1 MKRYF
6 LLLIGLLVSGLLN
19 AQAPVGR
26 NSIRLGVDLT
36 TLDGPDDIG
45 PRYVGRLA
53 RHFRNDRILVA
64 AELGYMRVT
73 SINQPFND
81 VIPDPN
87 RRERF
92 TGDVSLFVDVMHHP
106 RHALRLGVGLSAW
119 YRRDDIYRGGAAL
132 FSPNGLQ
139 AVAINRQEH
148 HTLNTGGH
156 VATEY
161 EWLFDPRWSADVRLR
176 LANFNDTGMSFMLG
190 TGISRRF

>member
-1 MKRYF
+1 MKHYLILF
-6 LLLIGLLVSGLLN
+6 IGLLASAQLN
-19 AQAPVGR
+19 AQALIGR
-26 NSIRLGVDLT
+26 NSVRLGVDLT
-36 TLDGPDDIG
+36 KLDGPDDLG

-53 RHFRNDRILVA
+53 HHFRNDRVLVS
-64 AELGYMRVT
+64 AELGYMRIT

-81 VIPDPN
+81 VVPEPN

-92 TGDVSLFVDVMHHP
+92 TADVTLLADLMRHP
-106 RHALRLGVGLSAW
+106 RHALRLGVGFSAW

-139 AVAINRQEH
+139 AVAINRQTSQ
-148 HTLNTGGH
+148 TLNTGAH

-176 LANFNDTGMSFMLG
+176 LANLNDTGMSFMLG
-190 TGISRRF
+190 TGISHRF

>member
-1 MKRYF
+1 MKNYF
-6 LLLIGLLVSGLLN
+6 LLLIGLLLSEFMY
-19 AQAPVGR
+19 AQAPIAR
-26 NSIRLGVDLT
+26 NSVRLGVDLT
-36 TLDGPDDIG
+36 KLDAPDNIG

-53 RHFRNDRILVA
+53 RHFHNDRVMVA

-81 VIPDPN
+81 VVPEPN

-92 TGDVSLFVDVMHHP
+92 TADVSLFVDLMQSP
-106 RHALRLGVGLSAW
+106 RHALRVGVGLSGW
-119 YRRDDIYRGGAAL
+119 YRRDDLYRGGAAQ
-132 FSPNGLQ
+132 FSPGGLQ
-139 AVAINRQEH
+139 SVAINRQQY

-161 EWLFDPRWSADVRLR
+161 EWLFDPRWSVDVRLR
-176 LANFNDTGMSFMLG
+176 LANFNDTGMVFMLG

>member
-1 MKRYF
+1 MKHYS

-19 AQAPVGR
+19 AQAPISR
-26 NSIRLGVDLT
+26 NSVRLGVDLT
-36 TLDGPDDIG
+36 TLDAPDDVG

-53 RHFRNDRILVA
+53 HHFLNDRVVVA

-73 SINQPFND
+73 SINQPFNG
-81 VIPDPN
+81 VVPDPD

-92 TGDVSLFVDVMHHP
+92 TADGSLLVDLMQHP
-106 RHALRLGVGLSAW
+106 RHALRLGVGFSAW
-119 YRRDDIYRGGAAL
+119 YRRDDIYRGGSAL
-132 FSPNGLQ
+132 YAPNGLQ
-139 AVAINRQEH
+139 AVAINRQAY

-176 LANFNDTGMSFMLG
+176 MANFKDTGMSFMLG
-190 TGISRRF
+190 TGISCRF

>member
-1 MKRYF
+1 MKQYF
-6 LLLIGLLVSGLLN
+6 LLFMGLLVSGLLN
-19 AQAPVGR
+19 AQVPVGR
-26 NSIRLGVDLT
+26 NSVRFGVDLT

-53 RHFRNDRILVA
+53 RHFRNDRILIA
-64 AELGYMRVT
+64 AELGYMRVR
-73 SINQPFND
+73 SMNQSFND
-81 VIPDPN
+81 IVPDPN

-92 TGDVSLFVDVMHHP
+92 TADASLLVNVMRHP

-119 YRRDDIYRGGAAL
+119 YRRDDIYRGGSAL

-139 AVAINRQEH
+139 AVAINRQEYH
-148 HTLNTGGH
+148 SLNVGGH

-176 LANFNDTGMSFMLG
+176 VTNFNDTGMSFMLG